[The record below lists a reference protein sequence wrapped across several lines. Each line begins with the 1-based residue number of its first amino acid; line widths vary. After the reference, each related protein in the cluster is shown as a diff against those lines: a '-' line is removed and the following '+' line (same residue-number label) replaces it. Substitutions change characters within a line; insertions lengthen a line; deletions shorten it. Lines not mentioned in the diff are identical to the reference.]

1 MFVPI
6 NRSRSD
12 AEDDECCED
21 DSICHAYA
29 KSTNDALGTE
39 EPPKAATESERS
51 LTLLTQNLL
60 ELQKEMIK
68 T

>member
-1 MFVPI
+1 M
-6 NRSRSD
+6 
-12 AEDDECCED
+12 DEILIFSLVLTLLNIVY
-21 DSICHAYA
+21 SICYAYA
-29 KSTNDALGTE
+29 KSTNDARGTE

>member
-1 MFVPI
+1 MCRLIFSLVLTLLNI
-6 NRSRSD
+6 VY
-12 AEDDECCED
+12 
-21 DSICHAYA
+21 SICHAYA
-29 KSTNDALGTE
+29 KSTNDARGTE